1 MKKYLASRAILIST
15 AHNESNIIIG
25 RSLRHNETIRV
36 RLTASSSLLRLSV
49 LPLQISLEKIPLRS
63 CNLLFKAEIYKKK
76 KKGKKN
82 IWNQTLIK
90 FNINKSEKVRK
101 FCKKKNSVSR
111 YQKIHWSN
119 LHYINLSR
127 TAMRYRNLNFPPSNS
142 STLRYPV
149 DGKSLLYFSQV
160 KSEV

>member
-1 MKKYLASRAILIST
+1 MNVYLNKNRRGKGLTGAKAWKTSEYKELVKKYLASRAILIST

-82 IWNQTLIK
+82 I
-90 FNINKSEKVRK
+90 
-101 FCKKKNSVSR
+101 
-111 YQKIHWSN
+111 
-119 LHYINLSR
+119 
-127 TAMRYRNLNFPPSNS
+127 
-142 STLRYPV
+142 
-149 DGKSLLYFSQV
+149 
-160 KSEV
+160 

>member
-1 MKKYLASRAILIST
+1 MENVRVYKELVKKYLASRAILIST

-76 KKGKKN
+76 KKEKK
-82 IWNQTLIK
+82 IYETKHIFRQLLFLIK
-90 FNINKSEKVRK
+90 FNINKSEKIYK
-101 FCKKKNSVSR
+101 FCKKK
-111 YQKIHWSN
+111 KI
-119 LHYINLSR
+119 LFRDIKKFIDLICIILI
-127 TAMRYRNLNFPPSNS
+127 YRIQQCV
-142 STLRYPV
+142 T
-149 DGKSLLYFSQV
+149 GI
-160 KSEV
+160 

>member
-1 MKKYLASRAILIST
+1 MENVRVYKELVKKYLASRAILIST

-76 KKGKKN
+76 KGEKKYMKPN
-82 IWNQTLIK
+82 TYFVNYCFSLNLILISLK
-90 FNINKSEKVRK
+90 KYASFV
-101 FCKKKNSVSR
+101 KKKNSVSR
-111 YQKIHWSN
+111 YEKIH
-119 LHYINLSR
+119 
-127 TAMRYRNLNFPPSNS
+127 
-142 STLRYPV
+142 
-149 DGKSLLYFSQV
+149 
-160 KSEV
+160 

>member
-1 MKKYLASRAILIST
+1 MENVRVYKELVKKYLASRAILIST

-76 KKGKKN
+76 KKEKK
-82 IWNQTLIK
+82 IYETKHIFRQLLFLIK
-90 FNINKSEKVRK
+90 FNINKSEK
-101 FCKKKNSVSR
+101 
-111 YQKIHWSN
+111 I
-119 LHYINLSR
+119 
-127 TAMRYRNLNFPPSNS
+127 
-142 STLRYPV
+142 
-149 DGKSLLYFSQV
+149 
-160 KSEV
+160 

>member
-1 MKKYLASRAILIST
+1 MENVRVYKELVKKYLASRAILIST

-76 KKGKKN
+76 KKKKK
-82 IWNQTLIK
+82 IYETKHIFRQLLFLIK

-101 FCKKKNSVSR
+101 FCKKKKFCFEISKNSL
-111 YQKIHWSN
+111 I
-119 LHYINLSR
+119 
-127 TAMRYRNLNFPPSNS
+127 
-142 STLRYPV
+142 
-149 DGKSLLYFSQV
+149 
-160 KSEV
+160 